1 MYLIEGQSMNRLI
14 TEIIVYFM
22 AAVLSLGGLF
32 GLDQTEDTKIQ
43 EEILEEQKSVLYI
56 SSYSYSYLVVEQQ
69 LDGIKKRF
77 DGQPVAVDVEFMD
90 TKRFT
95 EDANYDSFQERINY
109 KLKQGLSYDAIIVG
123 DDNGLQFLM
132 DNKEELFPD
141 IPIFFMGINS
151 LDRALEASQN
161 PDITGVLE
169 KKTFKETIRL
179 AQMLNEDLESIVMV
193 IDSSP
198 SSDAEYV
205 DMMLH
210 EEEFP
215 ELEFITVHMEDMN
228 PDEFFEYITRFDIND
243 MYLNL
248 TALTFEN
255 GEVWS
260 YEDMTKKQV
269 EVLNTPVYAYMTA
282 GLENGMLGG
291 HVLSHVDQGFAAA
304 DMAMRYFHGT
314 PMEEILFI
322 PESPNVNIV
331 DYNQLIRFGFDKE
344 SLPKDTIFLNH
355 EPTFW
360 EMYGDYILL
369 AFAVFVIE
377 TTIII
382 ALITNIRSK
391 RKTAKKLVDSNKQVN
406 EMNAQLV
413 DTVDVLNSTNREL
426 EDRIAEVSERDS
438 KIREMIYVDELTGLL
453 TRYAIGEKI
462 HEITMDTSK
471 KAAIMLL
478 DVDNFKN
485 INDAFGHSFG
495 DEVLRIIGERLGEI
509 VNQQISIS
517 RFGGDEFVLVVKDY
531 KDDAWLQSLI
541 ERVQKVFNKTMYYE
555 NTQFVLTTSIG
566 VTKFPEHGSTYGELL
581 KHTDV
586 ALHYSKDSGKDTAT
600 MYEISMD
607 VNFQDKV
614 HFQNLLRKAFDANE
628 FYLNFQPIVC
638 MKEERIYGF
647 EVLIR
652 WKSKELGQVSP
663 FRLITE
669 AEEMGLIVKLGE
681 WIIKESLA
689 FAETI
694 NKTSDKPV
702 LVSINIS
709 IIQLMY
715 SEFARKLIE
724 TFESYDLK
732 AEYIILEMTETTLI
746 NDIEAGKNVINK
758 LRNYGFKI
766 SLDDFGTGYS
776 SLGYLKNFALDVL
789 KVDKSFIDQI
799 IDSSYDRYLVE
810 AILKIA
816 KERNI
821 VTVAEGVE
829 TLEQFNT
836 LMDLECDSIQGYLFS
851 KPLSLEDAKAI
862 KDEDVLNKI
871 I

>member
-1 MYLIEGQSMNRLI
+1 
-14 TEIIVYFM
+14 M
-22 AAVLSLGGLF
+22 AAVLSLGGMF
-32 GLDQTEDTKIQ
+32 GLDQTEDTGIQ
-43 EEILEEQKSVLYI
+43 EEILEQQKSVLYI

-77 DGQPVAVDVEFMD
+77 EGQPVAVDVEFMD

-95 EDANYDSFQERINY
+95 EDENYDSFQERINY
-109 KLKQGLSYDAIIVG
+109 KLEQGLSYDAIIVG

-132 DNKEELFPD
+132 EKKEDLFPD
-141 IPIFFMGINS
+141 IPLFFMGINS
-151 LDRALEASQN
+151 FDRALEASQDPN
-161 PDITGVLE
+161 ITGVLE

-210 EEEFP
+210 EEDFP

-248 TALTFEN
+248 TALTFKN

-322 PESPNVNIV
+322 PESPNVNMV
-331 DYNQLIRFGFDKE
+331 DYNQLIRFGFDEE
-344 SLPKDTIFLNH
+344 SLPEDTIILNH
-355 EPTFW
+355 EPTFL
-360 EMYGDYILL
+360 EMYGNYILL
-369 AFAVFVIE
+369 AFAIFTIE
-377 TTIII
+377 TVIII
-382 ALITNIRSK
+382 ALITNIRSR
-391 RKTAKKLVDSNKQVN
+391 RKTAKKLIESNKQVN

-462 HEITMDTSK
+462 RQITMDTSK
-471 KAAIMLL
+471 NAAIMLL

-509 VNQQISIS
+509 VNQQISVS
-517 RFGGDEFVLVVKDY
+517 RFGGDEFVIVVKDY
-531 KDDAWLQSLI
+531 KDEECIRSLV
-541 ERVQKVFNKTMYYE
+541 ERVKTAFTKVMYHG
-555 NTQFVLTTSIG
+555 NTHFVLTTSIG
-566 VTKFPEHGSTYGELL
+566 VTKFPEHGTSYEELL
-581 KHTDV
+581 KRADV

-600 MYEISMD
+600 IYEMTMD

-614 HFQNLLRKAFDANE
+614 HFQNLLRNAFDAKE
-628 FYLNFQPIVC
+628 FYMNFQPIIYV
-638 MKEERIYGF
+638 KEKRIYGF
-647 EVLIR
+647 EALIR

-681 WIIKESLA
+681 WIIEESLA
-689 FAETI
+689 FAEMI
-694 NKTSDKPV
+694 NKKAEKPIT
-702 LVSINIS
+702 VSINVS
-709 IIQLMY
+709 TIQLMY
-715 SEFARKLIE
+715 SEFSRKLIE
-724 TFESYDLK
+724 SFENYDLK
-732 AEYIILEMTETTLI
+732 AENIILEMTETTLI
-746 NDIEAGKNVINK
+746 SDIDAGKNTINQ
-758 LRNYGFKI
+758 LRDYGFKI

-776 SLGYLKNFALDVL
+776 SLSYLKNFALDVL

-821 VTVAEGVE
+821 ETVAEGVE

-836 LMDLECDSIQGYLFS
+836 LMELECDSIQGYLFS

-871 I
+871 K